1 MKSLTYD
8 KVLECISTNKGVCI
22 SCYELTP
29 YQLTS
34 EIRTAY
40 CEHCN
45 LNSVMDAQT
54 FVREMSSFI
63 YPTVTTQ
70 KF

>member
-8 KVLECISTNKGVCI
+8 KVLECINTNKGVCI
-22 SCYELTP
+22 SCYQLTP
-29 YQLTS
+29 YPLTS
-34 EIRTAY
+34 EIRTGY

-45 LNSVMDAQT
+45 LNAVMDAQT

-70 KF
+70 KI

>member
-1 MKSLTYD
+1 MISLTYE
-8 KVLECISTNKGVCI
+8 KVLECINTQKGICI
-22 SCYELTP
+22 SCHKLTP
-29 YQLTS
+29 YPLTS
-34 EIRTAY
+34 PIRTGH

-54 FVREMSSFI
+54 FISEMSSFI

-70 KF
+70 KY